1 MNAAVKK
8 VIRGK
13 VKGGADGG
21 QAAGYD
27 VDQTGVPHHAKHA
40 AVKGELEHDAGDT
53 ADGVFDCRH
62 ILGQVTIEGD
72 AHEQEDGV
80 NQIHIQVEAFCGE
93 VINNVGESEQGQQVA
108 QEAAVADALTDT
120 GASQVNLR
128 RMQIRGVQDGD
139 SLRS

>member
-1 MNAAVKK
+1 M
-8 VIRGK
+8 
-13 VKGGADGG
+13 
-21 QAAGYD
+21 
-27 VDQTGVPHHAKHA
+27 
-40 AVKGELEHDAGDT
+40 
-53 ADGVFDCRH
+53 
-62 ILGQVTIEGD
+62 
-72 AHEQEDGV
+72 
-80 NQIHIQVEAFCGE
+80 HIQVEAFCGE